1 MALLSATGVRAD
13 PLLNH
18 NFIVSL
24 IDSSSTLGALGA
36 LAGGGILDV
45 ALGGFS
51 ECTGLEMSM
60 QPEEYKEGGR
70 NGAVLK
76 FPSRITWTNLTLKKG
91 IGIGTALWMV
101 LTWAVAL
108 FLGGMFASWFDGK
121 TDRTV
126 GALHGITVWG
136 LSIAVT
142 LLLVALGMTQV
153 AQGGAAV
160 VRGAASVGT
169 AAAGAAGHEG
179 ATNDVEAFL
188 HRLHAPPHAPRLGN
202 SVGCRMRP

>member
-91 IGIGTALWMV
+91 IGIGTALWDWHYGFVEGRGRRRDGSIMLLNEQRAAEQHLV
-101 LTWAVAL
+101 LPARPAGQVH
-108 FLGGMFASWFDGK
+108 
-121 TDRTV
+121 RP
-126 GALHGITVWG
+126 
-136 LSIAVT
+136 
-142 LLLVALGMTQV
+142 V
-153 AQGGAAV
+153 AQRDAEQ
-160 VRGAASVGT
+160 RGDRGDRDRAR
-169 AAAGAAGHEG
+169 GH
-179 ATNDVEAFL
+179 
-188 HRLHAPPHAPRLGN
+188 P
-202 SVGCRMRP
+202 SGCRCRRLRPPPAQSRDWWVSKWMSKSAN

>member
-36 LAGGGILDV
+36 LAGAGILDV

-51 ECTGLEMSM
+51 EFTGLEMSM

-91 IGIGTALWMV
+91 IGIGTALWDWHFGFVEGRGRRRDGSIMLLNEQHLPSNIWFFRRGLPV
-101 LTWAVAL
+101 KYTGPSLNATQNNVAIEAVEIA
-108 FLGGMFASWFDGK
+108 
-121 TDRTV
+121 
-126 GALHGITVWG
+126 HEGIH
-136 LSIAVT
+136 
-142 LLLVALGMTQV
+142 QV
-153 AQGGAAV
+153 AGVGGF
-160 VRGAASVGT
+160 G
-169 AAAGAAGHEG
+169 AAAGAIAG
-179 ATNDVEAFL
+179 L
-188 HRLHAPPHAPRLGN
+188 
-202 SVGCRMRP
+202 VG

>member
-76 FPSRITWTNLTLKKG
+76 FPSRVTWTNLTLKKG
-91 IGIGTALWMV
+91 IGIGTALWDWHFGFV
-101 LTWAVAL
+101 E
-108 FLGGMFASWFDGK
+108 GRGRRRDG
-121 TDRTV
+121 
-126 GALHGITVWG
+126 
-136 LSIAVT
+136 SIM
-142 LLLVALGMTQV
+142 LLESSSTCRATSGSS
-153 AQGGAAV
+153 GAAC
-160 VRGAASVGT
+160 RSSTPARRSTRRRTTWRSRRSRSHTRAFIRLPASAAS
-169 AAAGAAGHEG
+169 
-179 ATNDVEAFL
+179 
-188 HRLHAPPHAPRLGN
+188 APPPAQSRDWWVSKWMSKSAN
-202 SVGCRMRP
+202 